1 MANKRQV
8 IDEIESFMMNYN
20 PHPIFP
26 CSSKVNFYNSLKEIY
41 SRSCERRLKFR
52 SQEHRKEQIRSH
64 FINLMNDKYNGNL
77 DKQWDNIIGDEYGR
91 CMVINNQPLSVMAIR
106 AARFGIPHQLKVIT
120 SSCPNCNSRYLL
132 DKVVSL
138 EKELKKSNEMLETM
152 KSALEYNNIL
162 KSEDFDNAVD
172 YDNMKKASAVAAKV
186 ANAASKYITL
196 KLITF

>member
-1 MANKRQV
+1 MANSREV

-26 CSSKVNFYNSLKEIY
+26 CSSKVNFYNSLKEKY
-41 SRSCERRLKFR
+41 SRFCEHNKKEQFR
-52 SQEHRKEQIRSH
+52 SHL
-64 FINLMNDKYNGNL
+64 INFYNGNL

-91 CMVINNQPLSVMAIR
+91 CIVINNQHISKLAKR
-106 AARFGIPHQLKVIT
+106 AGRFGISQNLNLFT

-162 KSEDFDNAVD
+162 KSEDFNNAVD

-186 ANAASKYITL
+186 ANTASKYITL

>member
-1 MANKRQV
+1 MANSRQV

-26 CSSKVNFYNSLKEIY
+26 CLSKSYFYNFLEEIY
-41 SRSCERRLKFR
+41 SRFCEGHINQIQFR
-52 SQEHRKEQIRSH
+52 SHL
-64 FINLMNDKYNGNL
+64 INLMNDKYNGNL

-91 CMVINNQPLSVMAIR
+91 CIAINNHFNRIR
-106 AARFGIPHQLKVIT
+106 NMCNPYQLKVIT

-162 KSEDFDNAVD
+162 KSEDFNNAVD

>member
-26 CSSKVNFYNSLKEIY
+26 CSSKVNFYNSLKETY

-52 SQEHRKEQIRSH
+52 SHL
-64 FINLMNDKYNGNL
+64 INLMNDKYNGNL

-162 KSEDFDNAVD
+162 KSEDFNNAVD

>member
-1 MANKRQV
+1 MANSREV
-8 IDEIESFMMNYN
+8 IDEIESFMMHYN

-26 CSSKVNFYNSLKEIY
+26 CLSKSYFYNFLEEIY
-41 SRSCERRLKFR
+41 SRFCEGHINQIQFR
-52 SQEHRKEQIRSH
+52 SHL
-64 FINLMNDKYNGNL
+64 INLMNNKYNGNL

-91 CMVINNQPLSVMAIR
+91 CIVINNQDISKMAKR
-106 AARFGIPHQLKVIT
+106 AGRFGISHQLNLFT

-162 KSEDFDNAVD
+162 KSEDFNNAVD

-186 ANAASKYITL
+186 ANEASKYITL